1 MVFDLKKI
9 RLYLFLILCL
19 FLFVSPVLADS
30 ELTCY
35 LNSEHTS
42 SFTVVAKIPDTVHV
56 VILVIQIVVP
66 VLLVIFGSI
75 DFIKALT
82 SAKEDEIKKGRQ
94 VFISRLIAGVIVF
107 FIVAIV
113 KLVISLA
120 AGDESGT
127 IMNCVNCFL
136 NGTNDSKCLGKKIV
150 R

>member
-1 MVFDLKKI
+1 MKKFKKI
-9 RLYLFLILCL
+9 SVMVLFIVFMFVLIN
-19 FLFVSPVLADS
+19 PVFAIKCHLG
-30 ELTCY
+30 
-35 LNSEHTS
+35 S
-42 SFTVVAKIPDTVHV
+42 SDVVIDNKIPNTVHV

-75 DFIKALT
+75 DFVKALT

-120 AGDESGT
+120 TSNSENTT
-127 IMNCVNCFL
+127 IMNCANCFL
-136 NGTNDSKCLGKKIV
+136 NGTSDSNCKAN
-150 R
+150 